1 MQNNY
6 DERGLAAAVV
16 EVEAGED
23 EGEVEEEQDEEEEDW
38 DTDDENDYLYD
49 YGFTDTDG
57 DTDDE
62 AAEDDEDEDER
73 AVTLE
78 LALFVL
84 EFFPD
89 FIYSTVRPSSRNL
102 LLPPSYPLEA
112 RLRRFVDALESRRHV
127 EVLTLGRI
135 DQFAFEEDNADGA
148 GEDDVEEQGDRND
161 EAARRIQRAPDL
173 VAVDCLL
180 ERLFGS
186 VVPCQV
192 TIHTMNFDGCLS
204 RSIKRFAA
212 AFPAATG
219 PLRVICFSN
228 LSLEPSCTQ
237 VVPGMFRSN
246 DQVQMLSLS
255 DIGLDTDGWKII
267 CDASA

>member
-1 MQNNY
+1 VVEVEAGEEGEVEEEQ
-6 DERGLAAAVV
+6 DEVV

-23 EGEVEEEQDEEEEDW
+23 EEEVKEEQDEEDED
-38 DTDDENDYLYD
+38 TNDEYEYE
-49 YGFTDTDG
+49 YIYEHGFTDTDG
-57 DTDDE
+57 DTNEDE
-62 AAEDDEDEDER
+62 AEEDEDENAR
-73 AVTLE
+73 DTSFEAPLKQAMSNLQHFPFLYG
-78 LALFVL
+78 LA
-84 EFFPD
+84 
-89 FIYSTVRPSSRNL
+89 VRPPQNL
-102 LLPPSYPLEA
+102 VLPPSYALEA
-112 RLRRFVDALESRRHV
+112 NLHRFVDLLESHRKV
-127 EVLTLGRI
+127 KLITLGRI
-135 DQFAFEEDNADGA
+135 DQFTFEQDNADSA

-237 VVPGMFRSN
+237 VVPGMF
-246 DQVQMLSLS
+246 
-255 DIGLDTDGWKII
+255 
-267 CDASA
+267 